1 MKNMWGTTS
10 AKLDPLAGTLVCS
23 APDVSP
29 HVQPF
34 ISASLISL
42 FFSSVILDSLVLT
55 LIRPEQRCSNIRV
68 ENLTVTVPSRKPP
81 VYACSNVDEG
91 LLDLTCVEPEDDRDT
106 GQG

>member
-1 MKNMWGTTS
+1 MKNMWGATS

-23 APDVSP
+23 APDVSLR
-29 HVQPF
+29 VRSF
-34 ISASLISL
+34 ILAYLIYLLLLS
-42 FFSSVILDSLVLT
+42 FVILGLPLT
-55 LIRPEQRCSNIRV
+55 HPEQRCSNIRV
-68 ENLTVTVPSRKPP
+68 ENVTVTVPSRKPP